1 MEFTLEIWDK
11 YHLTFRDSV
20 DSLPLTEIP
29 SQKCLITKN
38 AGGKSEI
45 SEAYSIE
52 YMMTRLH
59 ARDVL
64 LEMQVEYI
72 FRYKMVDYIC
82 SISEKEPRQSRGSD
96 TQCPRVGVSVTR
108 AFPYYGTFTEDDAA
122 ILLKKKL
129 YGLIVSRNCVSE
141 KLSFYKSILHIWCPT
156 QEIANHLQKVYR
168 SFDLNDFGLDVQ
180 NTLVLL
186 VTVCDEKEIYYNK
199 FS

>member
-1 MEFTLEIWDK
+1 VEFVLEIQDK

-20 DSLPLTEIP
+20 HSLPLTEEP
-29 SQKCLITKN
+29 SRKCLLTKN
-38 AGGKSEI
+38 AGGKSEV

-59 ARDVL
+59 AYDIL

-82 SISEKEPRQSRGSD
+82 SISGE
-96 TQCPRVGVSVTR
+96 RVGVSVTR
-108 AFPYYGTFTEDDAA
+108 SFPYYNNSFTEDDAA

-129 YGLIVSRNCVSE
+129 YGLIVSRNCVVE
-141 KLSFYKSILHIWCPT
+141 KLSFYKSVLHIWCPT
-156 QEIANHLQKVYR
+156 EETANHLQKVYR
-168 SFDLNDFGLDVQ
+168 SFDLDVQ

-186 VTVCDEKEIYYNK
+186 VTVCDKKEIYYNR